1 MPTITV
7 SGDFPTTVLE
17 TRMWGVES
25 YTDDA
30 DGTKGPTR
38 LKRLTMRCYIL
49 LTIEMSLLGVSLI

>member
-1 MPTITV
+1 
-7 SGDFPTTVLE
+7 
-17 TRMWGVES
+17 MWGVES

-30 DGTKGPTR
+30 DGTKEPTR